1 MMFNPQGSGNDP
13 QNQQFGMI
21 PNQLMQM
28 QGLMGFSMQ
37 QQQQQAS
44 FPMQPTVINF
54 KSLDKMADGTQQQ
67 VNNTLSIN
75 QMEQSIEA
83 NKQIS
88 EVCGLINNGEN
99 DQAFMMLTKMKDQGK
114 IQFQI
119 NKNQMQNMQNPV
131 ENAEQPNTLVK

>member
-1 MMFNPQGSGNDP
+1 
-13 QNQQFGMI
+13 
-21 PNQLMQM
+21 
-28 QGLMGFSMQ
+28 
-37 QQQQQAS
+37 
-44 FPMQPTVINF
+44 MQPTVINF